1 MRDKWLGVQETLAGF
16 PAKGDIYESTR
27 TFEET
32 KLLWN
37 PLPEVSSG
45 IWSWSLWQINSKLIS
60 MRPEQHFME
69 PLSWKILCI
78 WFETF
83 CSIKKTTP
91 FILKLSRKIDLDFGK
106 NNRKTEI
113 KRPSL
118 AFMKIKWTGFLLV
131 QKFSKNPVSPNWI
144 YIVAM
149 CQRKVYSLQVF
160 MRAHQY
166 YKRTLQHLS
175 KTYHSVFYFNHPG
188 LKN

>member
-1 MRDKWLGVQETLAGF
+1 MLLRDKSLGVQKTLADF
-16 PAKGDIYESTR
+16 PARGDIYESIK

-45 IWSWSLWQINSKLIS
+45 IWARSLWQINSKLIS

-69 PLSWKILCI
+69 PLSWKIMCI

-83 CSIKKTTP
+83 CSIKKSTL
-91 FILKLSRKIDLDFGK
+91 FILKLTRRIDLDFGI

-113 KRPSL
+113 KRPNL

-131 QKFSKNPVSPNWI
+131 QKFSKNPVSTIWI
-144 YIVAM
+144 YIVTI
-149 CQRKVYSLQVF
+149 CQRNV
-160 MRAHQY
+160 
-166 YKRTLQHLS
+166 
-175 KTYHSVFYFNHPG
+175 
-188 LKN
+188 